1 MTKQQIKKLDAM
13 PDGTPCT
20 VAITHKGRCLARL
33 DTAVIR
39 KRVEAPVGFA
49 WCIEDIVPAG
59 AKVYLCPDYRLTILE
74 NNHFRIDI

>member
-1 MTKQQIKKLDAM
+1 MTKTQIKKLDAM
-13 PDGTPCT
+13 PDGTYCT

-49 WCIEDIVPAG
+49 WCIEDVVPVR
-59 AKVYLCPDYRLTILE
+59 AKVYLCPDYKLMILE